1 MKIVFDDETIVNMP
15 NPEEYT
21 VGWVCALSRES
32 VAAQLFLD
40 EHHEEGPEYV
50 SQNDNNSYILGKIG
64 KHNVV
69 IAVLPD
75 GEYGISTAA
84 SVARDMVHSFPNVRV
99 GLMVGIGGGAP
110 TEVNDIRL
118 GDVVVSSP
126 RNRNGGVFQYDFGRT
141 VQEKSFQY
149 TKFLDQPP
157 TFLRTA
163 VSALATQYKIKGHK
177 IKSAIEAVIQK
188 NPRLK
193 QEFQRPDLDSDKLY
207 QPNVLY
213 SGNDEASVSCDA
225 VEMLVHRR
233 KRDPQQDD
241 PVIYYGLIA
250 SANQL
255 MKDATIRDKLA
266 KERNVLCF
274 EMEAAG
280 LMNHFPCLV
289 IRGISDYC
297 DTHKNDVWQGY
308 AAMTAAAYAKE
319 LLLRIHPSQVE
330 AARSIKDTIS
340 ASEGHSSSSTNVTFG
355 SHNEGFQA
363 GVINGPASGMTFGRK

>member
-1 MKIVFDDETIVNMP
+1 MKIVFDDKTIVNMP
-15 NPEEYT
+15 NSEGYT
-21 VGWVCALSRES
+21 VGWICALSRES

-50 SQNDNNSYILGKIG
+50 SQNDNNSYTLGKIG

-110 TEVNDIRL
+110 TEANDIRL

-126 RNRNGGVFQYDFGRT
+126 RNGNGSVFQYDFGRT

-163 VSALATQYKIKGHK
+163 VSALATQHKIKGHK
-177 IKSAIEAVIQK
+177 IK
-188 NPRLK
+188 
-193 QEFQRPDLDSDKLY
+193 
-207 QPNVLY
+207 
-213 SGNDEASVSCDA
+213 
-225 VEMLVHRR
+225 
-233 KRDPQQDD
+233 
-241 PVIYYGLIA
+241 IA

-330 AARSIKDTIS
+330 VARSIKDTIS

-363 GVINGPASGMTFGRK
+363 GVINGPVSGMTFGRK